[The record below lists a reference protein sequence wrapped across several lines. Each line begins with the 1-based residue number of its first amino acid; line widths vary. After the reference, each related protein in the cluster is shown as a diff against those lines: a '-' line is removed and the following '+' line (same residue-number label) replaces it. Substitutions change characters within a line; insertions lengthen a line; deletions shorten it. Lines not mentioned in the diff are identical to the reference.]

1 MIDEMLV
8 HIFGEAVFG
17 RIGHSKRSQ
26 LIARLGFGVLGA
38 GLAVVGAVYF
48 ARLDAA
54 MHAPTRAC
62 MVLVFAGLAC
72 LSLFN
77 VALARKWRWPALL
90 FAASFV
96 ALFALRI
103 GLGA

>member
-17 RIGHSKRSQ
+17 RIGHSKRAQ
-26 LIARLGFGVLGA
+26 LIAR
-38 GLAVVGAVYF
+38 
-48 ARLDAA
+48 
-54 MHAPTRAC
+54 APTRAC
-62 MVLVFAGLAC
+62 MVLVFVGLAC